1 MSAFSSARCNRMA
14 ISVSISS
21 RLRPIDAQ
29 KVRVALAA
37 LDFVGVVQPSMRLR
51 KSATARPA
59 SRPSLDAFV
68 SGSRCSE
75 CPVTKSFNQRHSLAR
90 SAGESFAMVCWI
102 SSRVINAA

>member
-21 RLRPIDAQ
+21 RLRDAQ

-59 SRPSLDAFV
+59 SRPSFDAFV

-75 CPVTKSFNQRHSLAR
+75 YPVTKSFNQRHSLAR

-102 SSRVINAA
+102 SSRVINAG